1 MNPKIEQIWIE
12 SELVGPIMG
21 GVAIIDDNSDIL
33 VTFTDGTVY
42 SATFFTYENINTLR
56 QKNKSTGELLNGT
69 YLFASNMVIVERID
83 RETIERIIDHMLDT
97 DSFYYMFAKHQN

>member
-1 MNPKIEQIWIE
+1 MVDLLTGAVAVYHDRRYDKEQLE
-12 SELVGPIMG
+12 
-21 GVAIIDDNSDIL
+21 
-33 VTFTDGTVY
+33 
-42 SATFFTYENINTLR
+42 ATINENLYTLR

-83 RETIERIIDHMLDT
+83 RETVERIIDHMLDT